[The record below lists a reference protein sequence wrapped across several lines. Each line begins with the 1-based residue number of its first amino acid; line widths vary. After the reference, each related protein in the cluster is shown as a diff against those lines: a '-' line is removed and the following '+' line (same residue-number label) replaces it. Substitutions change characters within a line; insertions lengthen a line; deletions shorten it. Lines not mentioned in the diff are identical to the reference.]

1 MNRHKDYKVQD
12 GCWNCKHKFVKED
25 YEESP
30 QHYCTLGAEP
40 RPKCGS
46 VSMREEFTYPNIE
59 DYILPGKSG
68 NNFEE
73 DFNHDQYYADFRDV
87 SKFPDYNNWWEWSKE
102 NIVSDVSIC
111 ENHIKEDRKI

>member
-1 MNRHKDYKVQD
+1 MNRHKSYKVQD

-25 YEESP
+25 YDDSP
-30 QHYCTLGAEP
+30 QYYCTLGAEP

-68 NNFEE
+68 NDFGE
-73 DFNHDQYYADFRDV
+73 DFNHDQYNADLRDV
-87 SKFPDYNNWWEWSKE
+87 SKFPDHHNWTEWSRE
-102 NIVSDVSIC
+102 NLVSNASIC
-111 ENHIKEDRKI
+111 DSHEKQT